1 MNLLHRESLK
11 ATRQSGSAPLNQ
23 RQKSGGLDRF
33 GPALS
38 RGSQNLCR
46 GLPLLFSLLVNAPH
60 TCLAQS
66 APAGKSAAQVAPENR
81 PAHKHPPQRQ
91 APWGTI
97 DYSNIFLEAPDS
109 LIDSASRADQ
119 VPVWHFPGTTRESL
133 QALLVNAGLTEATIA
148 ALFKAEHTQVNSRG
162 ITLLPASDIL
172 IELAPNSRQALYTL
186 LAASPENGYHANP
199 QLITGNIDEW
209 LGATHLSDLQ
219 KNIFKKTL
227 WQQGRSA
234 AFSDV
239 SLLIQTA
246 TSREEGAAALR
257 TMTRTQTF
265 TALVG
270 RDPHTTTEQEF
281 IDYWSA
287 GGRNNDALPMI
298 RALLES
304 TTARPIDINLL
315 LPALCRERLYTFASL
330 SDAIGGRLPDCN
342 WTALNFFAENPDPYF
357 LDSKTSYI
365 EIKESYA
372 PLAQP
377 SALGDLICFLSP
389 TGEVFHS
396 CVYIADDVVFTKN
409 GASPFAP
416 WILMKL
422 KNVAARYDQRD
433 GSTVAFLRKKP

>member
-1 MNLLHRESLK
+1 MNLPHRESLR
-11 ATRQSGSAPLNQ
+11 ATRQPDSAPRYQ
-23 RQKSGGLDRF
+23 CPQSGRLDWF

-38 RGSQNLCR
+38 RSAQNLCR
-46 GLPLLFSLLVNAPH
+46 GLLLIFSLIVSAPR
-60 TCLAQS
+60 TCLAQG
-66 APAGKSAAQVAPENR
+66 APAEKPHAQVAPEHL
-81 PAHKHPPQRQ
+81 PADKHPPQRN
-91 APWGTI
+91 ASWGTI
-97 DYSNIFLEAPDS
+97 DCSNIFLEAPNS

-119 VPVWHFPGTTRESL
+119 VPVWHFPGTTRDSL
-133 QALLVNAGLTEATIA
+133 EGLLVKASLTEATIA
-148 ALFKAEHTQVNSRG
+148 ALLKAEHTQVNARG
-162 ITLLPASDIL
+162 ITLLPPSNIL
-172 IELAPNSRQALYTL
+172 VELTPNDRQALYTL
-186 LAASPENGYHANP
+186 LAASPENDYHANP

-209 LGATHLSDLQ
+209 LWGTHLSDLQ

-227 WQQGRSA
+227 WHRGRVA

-246 TSREEGAAALR
+246 TSREEVAAALR

-265 TALVG
+265 TARVR

-287 GGRNNDALPMI
+287 GGRNSDALPMM
-298 RALLES
+298 RALVES
-304 TTARPIDINLL
+304 TTDRPIDINLL
-315 LPALCRERLYTFASL
+315 LPTLCRERLYTFPSL

-342 WTALNFFAENPDPYF
+342 WTALNFFSEKPEPYF
-357 LDSKTSYI
+357 LDSKTSSI

-377 SALGDLICFLSP
+377 SALGDLICFISP

-396 CVYIADDVVFTKN
+396 CVYLADDIVFTKN
-409 GASPFAP
+409 GESPFAP

-422 KNVAARYDQRD
+422 KNVAARYDHRD

>member
-1 MNLLHRESLK
+1 M
-11 ATRQSGSAPLNQ
+11 
-23 RQKSGGLDRF
+23 
-33 GPALS
+33 
-38 RGSQNLCR
+38 
-46 GLPLLFSLLVNAPH
+46 
-60 TCLAQS
+60 
-66 APAGKSAAQVAPENR
+66 
-81 PAHKHPPQRQ
+81 
-91 APWGTI
+91 
-97 DYSNIFLEAPDS
+97 
-109 LIDSASRADQ
+109 
-119 VPVWHFPGTTRESL
+119 WHFPGTTRESL

-239 SLLIQTA
+239 SLLIQKA